1 MKIRALSSLLL
12 LLALT
17 ATAAQ
22 PKEDEDPK
30 KAFLVSVGG
39 LFKAGKAADIA
50 KYFPAVKKVELRL
63 RGVKAGRYR
72 GAQARSLL
80 TTYLTRTVE
89 PLKYKLK
96 EVRGS
101 VGKYETEYR
110 IRADGRRV
118 KGTTCV
124 YLEEKDGG
132 WLIVGI
138 VEY

>member
-1 MKIRALSSLLL
+1 MKIHAFSLLV

-17 ATAAQ
+17 AGNAL
-22 PKEDEDPK
+22 PEEEDPR
-30 KAFLVSVGG
+30 KAFLTSIGAAI
-39 LFKAGKAADIA
+39 KAGKAANVA
-50 KYFPAVKKVELRL
+50 RYFPAEKKVELRL

-80 TTYLTRTVE
+80 TTYLTRTIE
-89 PLKYKLK
+89 PLKVKLK

-110 IRADGRRV
+110 VRADGRRV